1 MQALSD
7 LSPLLFP
14 FSHQNYV
21 QYLIQHQ
28 DVELTNLSITKPQA
42 FSDLEIFGL
51 GASLSGKKFKL
62 FQGDLVT
69 EVTINREVQVK
80 RGPPMIGG

>member
-21 QYLIQHQ
+21 RYLIQHH

-42 FSDLEIFGL
+42 FSDLETFGL
-51 GASLSGKKFKL
+51 GTSLSGNDFL
-62 FQGDLVT
+62 TPLGDLVT
-69 EVTINREVQVK
+69 EVTINREVKV
-80 RGPPMIGG
+80 IGGPMRGG